1 MIKDVMVSLD
11 GTPVDEVRLA
21 AVADIAEYFESH
33 ITALFLNMLPPLV
46 PAEWDG
52 IGAAH
57 AAQVMQ
63 AAVENGN
70 RIDAALRHRL
80 ATLQSPVELR
90 RIDVATGS
98 GGDVA
103 AREARGA
110 DVFVGL
116 RPNGA
121 SDEADQVIESVLF
134 GSGRH
139 LFLAP
144 VDRPAPAAFDRIAL
158 AWNGTREATRAV
170 AEAMPYLRKAEMVDV
185 IVVQDSLYS
194 PINGNDLMDHL
205 LHHGVGAKLHDVRPR
220 GSGTGATLIAEA
232 QERSADLI
240 VIGGYGH
247 SRLREWLL
255 GGVTYQLMHQAPI
268 PLIVAH

>member
-11 GTPVDEVRLA
+11 GTPIDEVRLA

-46 PAEWDG
+46 PAEWEG

-57 AAQVMQ
+57 AAQMMQ
-63 AAVENGN
+63 AAVENGT
-70 RIDAALRHRL
+70 RIEAALRQRL
-80 ATLQSPVELR
+80 ATLQSPAELR
-90 RIDVATGS
+90 RFDVVAGS
-98 GGDVA
+98 DGDIA
-103 AREARGA
+103 AREARNA

-121 SDEADQVIESVLF
+121 SHEADRLIESVLF

-144 VDRPAPAAFDRIAL
+144 IDQPAPAVFDRIAL

-170 AEAMPYLRKAEMVDV
+170 AEAMPYLHKAEMVDV
-185 IVVQDSLYS
+185 IIVQDSLFS
-194 PINGNDLMDHL
+194 PINGNGLIDHL
-205 LHHGVGAKLHDVRPR
+205 LHHGVGAELHDVRPR
-220 GSGTGATLIAEA
+220 GGNIGATLIAEA

-240 VIGGYGH
+240 VMGGYGH

-255 GGVTYQLMHQAPI
+255 GGVTYQLMHRAPI

>member
-21 AVADIAEYFESH
+21 AVADIAENFESH

-46 PAEWDG
+46 PAEWEG
-52 IGAAH
+52 ISATH

-70 RIDAALRHRL
+70 RIEAALRQRL
-80 ATLQSPVELR
+80 ATLQSPAELR
-90 RIDVATGS
+90 RFDVVAGS
-98 GGDVA
+98 DGDIA
-103 AREARGA
+103 AREARTA

-121 SDEADQVIESVLF
+121 SHEDQLIESVLF

-144 VDRPAPAAFDRIAL
+144 IDRPAPAVFDRIAL

-170 AEAMPYLRKAEMVDV
+170 AEAMPYLRKAQMVDV
-185 IVVQDSLYS
+185 FIVQDNLFS
-194 PINGNDLMDHL
+194 PIKGNDLMDHL
-205 LHHGVGAKLHDVRPR
+205 LHHGVGAELHDVRPR
-220 GSGTGATLIAEA
+220 GGNIGATLIAEA

-240 VIGGYGH
+240 VMGGYGH

-255 GGVTYQLMHQAPI
+255 GGVTYQLMHKAPI